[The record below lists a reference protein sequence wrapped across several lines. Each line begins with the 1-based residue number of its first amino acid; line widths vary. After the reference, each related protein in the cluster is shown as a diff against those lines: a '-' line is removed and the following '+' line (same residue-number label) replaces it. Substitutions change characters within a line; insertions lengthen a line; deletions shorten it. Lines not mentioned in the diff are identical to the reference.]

1 MDIFLPLENFSNWL
15 TFGVLEM
22 GESSRIAQSINF
34 FIYDTAK
41 ILILLVIVN
50 YLMAIFRHYLP
61 TTKLRNILKSRKW
74 YGLDYLIA
82 ALFGVFT
89 PFCSC
94 SSIPIFIG
102 FVGAGIPLGVTTA
115 FLITSPLVNEA
126 SLALFPALF
135 GWEITLIYNI
145 LGIVIGVVGGFIISK
160 LQMERFIESELLNF
174 GKNIEQLS
182 FESEKIKVTSLLKV
196 WWGESWQI
204 TRSLAAYVVIGVG
217 VGALIHGYLPSNFF
231 EDYLVSD
238 SWWTVPLSTL
248 IGVPLYANSL
258 SVIPIVG
265 VLIEKGITLG
275 TALAFMTATVTL
287 SIPEALILRKV
298 MKLPLLLTFF
308 GITTI
313 GIISMG
319 YLFNLIY

>member
-1 MDIFLPLENFSNWL
+1 MFANWL
-15 TFGVLEM
+15 TFGVMDM
-22 GESSRIAQSINF
+22 GVSSRIAQSVNF

-41 ILILLVIVN
+41 ILILLVVVN
-50 YLMAIFRHYLP
+50 YLMAIFRYYLP

-115 FLITSPLVNEA
+115 FLIASPLVNEA

-135 GWEITLIYNI
+135 GWEVTLIYNVF
-145 LGIVIGVVGGFIISK
+145 GIVIGVVGGFIISK
-160 LQMERFIESELLNF
+160 LHMEKYIEPALLRFN
-174 GKNIEQLS
+174 KNTE
-182 FESEKIKVTSLLKV
+182 FVVETEKTKLTSLLKV
-196 WWGESWQI
+196 WWSESWQI
-204 TRSLAAYVVIGVG
+204 TRSLAPYVLLGVG

-238 SWWTVPLSTL
+238 SWWTVPLATL
-248 IGVPLYANSL
+248 VGVPLYANSL

-265 VLIEKGITLG
+265 VLIEKGISLG
-275 TALAFMTATVTL
+275 TALAFMTAVVTL